1 MRTAKSLKKKA
12 TRRRKGAAD
21 GSFEKHKGAV
31 PVFANKK
38 EINAWL
44 DKLRGGESSS
54 ERNPG

>member
-1 MRTAKSLKKKA
+1 MRTANSLKKKG

-21 GSFEKHKGAV
+21 GSFEKYKGAI

-44 DKLRGGESSS
+44 DKLRGREEAS
-54 ERNPG
+54 ERNLG